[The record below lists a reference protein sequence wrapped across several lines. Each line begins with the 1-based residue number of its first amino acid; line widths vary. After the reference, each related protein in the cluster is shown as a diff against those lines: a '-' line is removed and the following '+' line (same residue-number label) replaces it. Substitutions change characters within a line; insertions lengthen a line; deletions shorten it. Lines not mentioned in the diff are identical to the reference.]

1 MKSIQIK
8 TAIPGPKSIRM
19 MAERKKYVPQGPF
32 HVTPIFVAKAEGALL
47 TDVDGNQYID
57 FTGGLGT
64 LNTGH
69 RPPEVVK
76 AIKSQSDRFLHTCFH
91 ITPYDSYTH
100 LAKAL
105 QNLTPGKFA
114 KKTLFV
120 NSGAEAVENAVK
132 IARYHTKRQAIVCFE
147 HGFHG
152 RTLLALT
159 LTSKVKP
166 YKYGFGP
173 FAPEV
178 YRLPYPY
185 VYRRSPEVTGEEF
198 VDALLHQI
206 KDFFKSQVD
215 PGQVAAV
222 IMELVTGEGGFIP
235 APKKYVQ
242 GLAKICRDN
251 GILFIADEVQTGFAR
266 TGKTFASEH
275 YDLQPDLITMAKSL
289 GGGLPLGAVTGRA
302 EIMDSVH
309 VGGLGG
315 TYGGNPLA
323 CAAALASIDVMRR
336 KKLAQRSRVMG
347 EKIRRR
353 FEQFHR
359 KYDIVG
365 DARGLGSMRAIE
377 LVRDRRTKEPAP
389 EKTAELVKRCYES
402 GLLVLSAG
410 VFSNVIRTLMPLVIS
425 DSELNEGLDVLEQN
439 LSIL

>member
-1 MKSIQIK
+1 MKFIRIK
-8 TAIPGPKSIRM
+8 TAIPGPVSRRL
-19 MAERKKYVPQGPF
+19 MAERKRYVPQGVF

-47 TDVDGNQYID
+47 TDVDANQYID

-64 LNTGH
+64 LNMGH
-69 RPPEVVK
+69 RPAEVVK
-76 AIKSQSDRFLHTCFH
+76 AIKDQSNQFLHTCFH
-91 ITPYDSYTH
+91 ITPYGSYTH
-100 LAKAL
+100 LAKVL
-105 QNLTPGKFA
+105 GKVTPGRFA
-114 KKTLFV
+114 KKTFLV

-132 IARYHTKRQAIVCFE
+132 IARYYTKRSAIVCFE

-166 YKYGFGP
+166 YKFGFGP

-185 VYRRSPEVTGEEF
+185 IYRRPPQVTGEEF
-198 VDALLHQI
+198 VDALLHHV

-215 PGQVAAV
+215 PSQVAAV
-222 IMELVTGEGGFIP
+222 VMELVTGEGGFIV
-235 APKKYVQ
+235 APKRYVQ

-251 GILFIADEVQTGFAR
+251 GILFIADEVQTGFGR
-266 TGKTFASEH
+266 TGKFFASEH
-275 YDLQPDLITMAKSL
+275 YGLQPDLITMAKSL

-323 CAAALASIDVMRR
+323 CAASLAAIDVMRK
-336 KKLAQRSRVMG
+336 KKLIERSRQMG

-353 FEQFHR
+353 FEQFHK

-377 LVRDRRTKEPAP
+377 LVKDRRTLEPAP
-389 EKTAELVKRCYES
+389 EKTSELVRRCYES
-402 GLLVLSAG
+402 GLLILSAG
-410 VFSNVIRTLMPLVIS
+410 VFSNVIRTLMPLTIS
-425 DSELNEGLDVLEQN
+425 DAELKEGLDVLEEN
-439 LSIL
+439 LSQL

>member
-1 MKSIQIK
+1 MKFIRVQTS
-8 TAIPGPKSIRM
+8 IPGPKSIRL

-32 HVTPIFVAKAEGALL
+32 HVTPIFVAKAEGSLL
-47 TDVDGNQYID
+47 TDVDGNRYID

-76 AIKSQSDRFLHTCFH
+76 AIKQQADHFLHTCFH
-91 ITPYDSYTH
+91 ITPYESYTQ
-100 LAKAL
+100 LAKSLAS
-105 QNLTPGKFA
+105 LTPGKFP
-114 KKTLFV
+114 KKTMLV
-120 NSGAEAVENAVK
+120 SSGAEAVENAVK
-132 IARYHTKRQAIVCFE
+132 IARYYTKRPAIVCFE

-152 RTLLALT
+152 RTLLAMT

-166 YKYGFGP
+166 YKLGFGP

-185 VYRRSPEVTGEEF
+185 LYRRPTEMTADEF
-198 VDALLHQI
+198 VAALLHQV

-215 PGQVAAV
+215 PSQVAAI

-242 GLAKICRDN
+242 GLAKLCREH
-251 GILFIADEVQTGFAR
+251 GILFIADEVQTGFGR
-266 TGKTFASEH
+266 TGKMFASEH
-275 YDLQPDLITMAKSL
+275 FGLQPDMITMAKSL

-323 CAAALASIDVMRR
+323 CVASLAAIDVMRK
-336 KKLAQRSRVMG
+336 KKLVRRSQQMG

-353 FEQFHR
+353 FEKFHQ
-359 KYDIVG
+359 KFPIVG

-377 LVRDRRTKEPAP
+377 LVKNRSTLEPAP

-402 GLLVLSAG
+402 GLLILSAG
-410 VFSNVIRTLMPLVIS
+410 VFSNVIRTLMPLTIS
-425 DSELNEGLDVLEQN
+425 DGELGEGLDVLEEN
-439 LSIL
+439 LSRL